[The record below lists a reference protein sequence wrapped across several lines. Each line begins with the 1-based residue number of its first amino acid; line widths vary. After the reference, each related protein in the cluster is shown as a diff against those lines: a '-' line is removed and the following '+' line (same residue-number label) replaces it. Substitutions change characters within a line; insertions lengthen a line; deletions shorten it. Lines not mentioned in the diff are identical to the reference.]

1 MEGLFEK
8 GLFSIDPQH
17 AGEWVM
23 RLGKGGDVASRE
35 RACAAKSPCKG
46 PEAACDHIGILS
58 L

>member
-23 RLGKGGDVASRE
+23 RLGKGGEVAGRE
-35 RACAAKSPCKG
+35 RACAKSLCKG
-46 PEAACDHIGILS
+46 PEAACDHICTLS
-58 L
+58 S